1 MIFYNEHNL
10 QSGFSLLELS
20 LVTLIIGGI
29 MCLAMPSWHAL
40 LNKQRLQQAA
50 QGVRQMIST
59 ARHTALMLHSTVVLC
74 PYQAGKY
81 CGSAWAHGLM
91 LGRVGATYTPGA
103 GSDPSL
109 SRLQIVKVWRA
120 LPAGWR
126 LLWRSSL
133 GKNSALV
140 FQANGELLGQQGSF
154 YIIEPDTKPV
164 SGRQFDY
171 ATKIIVSATGYVH

>member
-10 QSGFSLLELS
+10 QSGFSLFELS
-20 LVTLIIGGI
+20 LVILIIGGI
-29 MCLAMPSWHAL
+29 MSLAMPSWHAL

-74 PYQAGKY
+74 PYQAGKH

-91 LGRVGATYTPGA
+91 LGSVSTAEAPASGDPGTA
-103 GSDPSL
+103 SL
-109 SRLQIVKVWRA
+109 QVIKVWRA

-164 SGRQFDY
+164 SGKQFDY
-171 ATKIIVSATGYVH
+171 AAKIIVSATGYVH